1 MSYNTDLQ
9 SNNEELQDILKQ
21 VNALPEAGSGGVTF
35 DPSAY
40 GLPLLALTGDTSA
53 MSKDNAVTL
62 NYVYGDRSGTCT
74 VKWQGNSSLA
84 YPKKNYTIKFDQ
96 EFEAVEGWGAQKKY
110 CLKADFIDFSHTRNV
125 VSAKLWGQIVRSRS
139 GGTIDQIKA
148 LPNGGAVDGFP
159 CVVTINGEFTG
170 VYNFNI
176 PKDGWMFG
184 MGSGQQEA
192 IICAENYVF
201 DKAAVVD
208 GTDLELEY
216 VSDENNAAWVAE
228 SLNRLVTAV
237 LNSDGTD
244 IDTTIAQ
251 YLDIDSAIDY
261 LIFTVMNYGTD
272 NTGKN
277 YILATYD
284 GVKWFFSAYDMDGVW
299 GLRWDGKTF
308 FSADINHA
316 ISAGSL
322 KGYARVHTLM
332 KLLYTH
338 KYSAIQKRYWELRS
352 GPLSDGNVEKT
363 FTDYA
368 SQIHRTLLEEDARL
382 WPTIPSTETNDVS
395 QIIGWFHTRRKGMD
409 ADVGQLEET
418 GVTYYP
424 DINGFIRLN
433 GSISTSANYRR
444 TDYLPLAGV
453 KGIEYLSFVVKGSN
467 MATWALFDQSKRW
480 IASSQ
485 DENGTEYYNVNIA
498 GNTVTYG
505 LLRKTLMVEELLEQ
519 YPSASYIVLSTN
531 NHADYEAKPD
541 INNVNFG
548 WSSEKQYITLRSVAS
563 GNGGVIEDTNATVN
577 TPPVSW
583 NDGAFSVKALG
594 AKGDGSTDDT
604 AVFQLALANYRTV
617 YVPGGTYKLSGDL
630 LIRDNCQ
637 LELAQDAVLNFTQTS
652 GNCITMNRSAFLK
665 GNHATVFVP
674 YAFTGRV
681 INVDTSVHTS
691 TKDVPPWVHWDP
703 QWKTARYLTDLN
715 ICKPDSYGIGQST
728 SGDSNGTAVYISADG
743 SATSTFIWGLNFSG
757 LRIAGAFEYGIRAQ
771 NFNNGWNHEMRLES
785 FIDACK
791 IGISLEDCNNAY
803 ISTSIQ
809 PRKAADGTTYAKH
822 GIQLI
827 RSQNTELSGTRIW
840 DWNGV
845 NTLWSYDKDNIN
857 QHFAMYGNCRGTI
870 LNDYVYYHIP
880 TGFAGIRELIY
891 TDTPSNFDS
900 LIILQEPFTK
910 WFKPIDNL
918 PYFNNGKDGDQRL
931 LLKSEQDALFQTKQV
946 ANFTNLLPYAI
957 DDAGAIY
964 NGVGYKAGIRIN
976 GADGLEY
983 DASGYTSSGY
993 IPCTAASMLCFSGMT
1008 WSDDGWNSFVLY
1020 NAQKE
1025 RIHYSSILNILK
1037 GNNYFYSY
1045 SETENGFEVGILDRV
1060 EQLGAAYFRFTCLTN
1075 GVGSNPTVAVD
1086 EEISYSQEGFLQD
1099 GIYVSADYIHGAN
1112 EKFVRSNQKV
1122 VEISANSTDEQYPT
1136 AKAVYDYI
1144 QQAIAAAM
1152 GQ

>member
-1 MSYNTDLQ
+1 MMDSCVKLMLDVRMNGTSAVVSAKKGDTARVLQ
-9 SNNEELQDILKQ
+9 ISLADGGKPYPIGEDCYAMFAAEKPDGTKILNRCIIQGDQILYPFTVQTCAAPGSMQAEIKLYGAENKLLTSAGFLLEVQDAVFSEGDEIASEDEM
-21 VNALPEAGSGGVTF
+21 NALDALILETAAMKAELEEKLENGAFVGPEGPQGPQGIQGEKGEKGDPGVVSF
-35 DPSAY
+35 DPAAY
-40 GLPLLALTGDTSA
+40 GLPVLALTGDTST
-53 MSKDNAVTL
+53 MTKDNAVTL
-62 NYVYGDRSGTCT
+62 NYVYGERTGNCT

-84 YPKKNYTIKFDQ
+84 YPKKNYTVKFDQ
-96 EFEAVEGWGAQKKY
+96 AFEAVTGWGAQKKY

-139 GGTIDQIKA
+139 GGTIDQIKT

-192 IICAENYVF
+192 IVCAENYLF

-228 SLNRLVTAV
+228 SLNRLVAAV

-444 TDYLPLAGV
+444 TDYLPLSGV
-453 KGIEYLSFVVKGSN
+453 KEIEYLSFVVKGSS
-467 MATWALFDQSKRW
+467 MATWALFDQSKSW

-485 DENGTEYYNVNIA
+485 DENGTEYYNVNNT
-498 GNTVTYG
+498 GNTVSYG
-505 LLRKTLMVEELLEQ
+505 LLRKTLLVEEMLEQ

-531 NHADYEAKPD
+531 NNATYEVSKD

-563 GNGGVIEDTNATVN
+563 GPETDIPQNVVLYVEQALTPEQQAQARENIGVPEPLVGSVDDITPSQAVLAIESGRGVKISCDSKDYGTLAFTSFHLAGSGQIVASSCTINLQGNIINASLSGNVLNDQWESTTPMLVKQGDISEAIN
-577 TPPVSW
+577 TALAQAKES
-583 NDGAFSVKALG
+583 GAF
-594 AKGDGSTDDT
+594 DGPMGP
-604 AVFQLALANYRTV
+604 AY
-617 YVPGGTYKLSGDL
+617 
-630 LIRDNCQ
+630 
-637 LELAQDAVLNFTQTS
+637 
-652 GNCITMNRSAFLK
+652 M
-665 GNHATVFVP
+665 
-674 YAFTGRV
+674 
-681 INVDTSVHTS
+681 
-691 TKDVPPWVHWDP
+691 
-703 QWKTARYLTDLN
+703 LTDE
-715 ICKPDSYGIGQST
+715 DR
-728 SGDSNGTAVYISADG
+728 TAIV
-743 SATSTFIWGLNFSG
+743 
-757 LRIAGAFEYGIRAQ
+757 
-771 NFNNGWNHEMRLES
+771 
-785 FIDACK
+785 
-791 IGISLEDCNNAY
+791 NAVV
-803 ISTSIQ
+803 
-809 PRKAADGTTYAKH
+809 AA
-822 GIQLI
+822 
-827 RSQNTELSGTRIW
+827 
-840 DWNGV
+840 
-845 NTLWSYDKDNIN
+845 
-857 QHFAMYGNCRGTI
+857 
-870 LNDYVYYHIP
+870 
-880 TGFAGIRELIY
+880 
-891 TDTPSNFDS
+891 
-900 LIILQEPFTK
+900 
-910 WFKPIDNL
+910 L
-918 PYFNNGKDGDQRL
+918 P
-931 LLKSEQDALFQTKQV
+931 V
-946 ANFTNLLPYAI
+946 
-957 DDAGAIY
+957 Y
-964 NGVGYKAGIRIN
+964 NGEV
-976 GADGLEY
+976 
-983 DASGYTSSGY
+983 
-993 IPCTAASMLCFSGMT
+993 AA
-1008 WSDDGWNSFVLY
+1008 
-1020 NAQKE
+1020 E
-1025 RIHYSSILNILK
+1025 
-1037 GNNYFYSY
+1037 
-1045 SETENGFEVGILDRV
+1045 
-1060 EQLGAAYFRFTCLTN
+1060 
-1075 GVGSNPTVAVD
+1075 
-1086 EEISYSQEGFLQD
+1086 
-1099 GIYVSADYIHGAN
+1099 
-1112 EKFVRSNQKV
+1112 
-1122 VEISANSTDEQYPT
+1122 
-1136 AKAVYDYI
+1136 
-1144 QQAIAAAM
+1144 
-1152 GQ
+1152 